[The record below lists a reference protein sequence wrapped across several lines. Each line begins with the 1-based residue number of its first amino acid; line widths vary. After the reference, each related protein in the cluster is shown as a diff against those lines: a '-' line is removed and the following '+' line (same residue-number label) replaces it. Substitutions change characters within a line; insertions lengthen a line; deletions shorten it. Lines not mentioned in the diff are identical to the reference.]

1 MISNL
6 PSNLLTLLQN
16 RFKSALSNYRTAR
29 QHGARFIFLIH
40 DLWGADGTQN
50 STAPYPGDDGDW
62 TSWDDYLTTWIG
74 DMNTHDATDGL
85 SVDLWNEPDLTF
97 FWNAP
102 QEQYLEMWG
111 RTYHRLR
118 SVFLE

>member
-1 MISNL
+1 
-6 PSNLLTLLQN
+6 
-16 RFKSALSNYRTAR
+16 
-29 QHGARFIFLIH
+29 
-40 DLWGADGTQN
+40 
-50 STAPYPGDDGDW
+50 
-62 TSWDDYLTTWIG
+62 
-74 DMNTHDATDGL
+74 MNTHDATDGL